1 MRNWKKIDGSEVL
14 ILNSSKAGRAIFLA
28 AVAGVLMYVIW
39 NSPLTADDLYD
50 KAFGLRSV
58 KDIFHF
64 AITYTNGRLLGN
76 MLIHFILKSLVFRA
90 VFQTIVLLALYLLT
104 YKTANSKAESSFYV
118 CIALFL
124 TISPAIFR
132 EDYLWSSAFANYVPG
147 IIAMFIS
154 FYCVK
159 KKGGIISN
167 IVLFAVSIMGQLFV
181 EHTSL
186 INIMFAFCALCY
198 FIKTKAERSK
208 IISSLV
214 WLGGTVIGMG
224 IMVILPKLFYVADEW
239 ENYQKLNL
247 GSVHDLMVSV
257 ISNAMYIAGINLQ
270 NVFSLVII
278 SVVIITITRTNV
290 ITRLVLLFVP
300 FYGFIVSYIIKE
312 YWTGTACALISL
324 LIFLLYAATVIISI
338 YREESIKCRFQ
349 VLFYI
354 GMSVFSVLP
363 LLVVY
368 PIGSRCLL
376 HSYVFLVL
384 AVLSL
389 INDPDDLIHKF
400 NSKLKLICIMVT
412 CFLLCYLAGHFH
424 QVGIID
430 RARLQYVQD
439 MMDDGAESITVPKI
453 PSVYVR
459 DNNGF
464 FYGQVFYHKEKQ
476 DIKFEFIDYDEWKD
490 LIGEQTYE
498 VYFSHA

>member
-1 MRNWKKIDGSEVL
+1 
-14 ILNSSKAGRAIFLA
+14 
-28 AVAGVLMYVIW
+28 
-39 NSPLTADDLYD
+39 
-50 KAFGLRSV
+50 
-58 KDIFHF
+58 
-64 AITYTNGRLLGN
+64 

-90 VFQTIVLLALYLLT
+90 VFQTIVLLVLWLLT
-104 YKTANSKAESSFYV
+104 YKAANSKAESSFYV

-154 FYCVK
+154 FYICK
-159 KKGGIISN
+159 KKGAGIISN
-167 IVLFAVSIMGQLFV
+167 VILFVVSIMGQLFV

-186 INIMFAFCALCY
+186 INIMFAFSVLCY
-198 FIKTKAERSK
+198 FIKTKAERSG
-208 IISSLV
+208 IISSFV

-224 IMVILPKLFYVADEW
+224 IMVIIPKLFNVADEW
-239 ENYQKLNL
+239 ENYQKLNI

-257 ISNAMYIAGINLQ
+257 ISNAMHIAGIYLQ
-270 NVFSLVII
+270 NVFALVII
-278 SVVIITITRTNV
+278 SVVVIMITRTNV

-300 FYGFIVSYIIKE
+300 FYGFVVSYIIKD
-312 YWTGTACALISL
+312 YWTGSACAFINL
-324 LIFLLYAATVIISI
+324 LIFVLYAAAVIVII
-338 YREESIKCRFQ
+338 YRAESIECRFQ
-349 VLFYI
+349 ALFYI

-384 AVLSL
+384 AILSL
-389 INDPDDLIHKF
+389 INDSDDLIYKF
-400 NSKLKLICIMVT
+400 YSKLKLVCIIVT

-430 RARLQYVQD
+430 QARLQYVQD
-439 MMDDGAESITVPKI
+439 MIDDGAESITVPKI

-459 DNNGF
+459 DNSGF
-464 FYGQVFYHKEKQ
+464 FYGQVFYHKDKQ
-476 DIKFEFIDYDEWKD
+476 DIRFEFINYDEWKD

-498 VYFSHA
+498 LYFSHA